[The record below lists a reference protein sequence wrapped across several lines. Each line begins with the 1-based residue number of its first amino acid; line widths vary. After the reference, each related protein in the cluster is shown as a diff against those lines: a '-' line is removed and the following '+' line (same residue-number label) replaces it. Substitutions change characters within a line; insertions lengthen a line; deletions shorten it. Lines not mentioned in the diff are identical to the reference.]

1 MKAPVIQKR
10 REKEKEARMR
20 RHEHAQPDEN
30 LVYYTFPIFDAY
42 PNLACLVSTR
52 LGGVS
57 TGSLRSLN
65 LSFRTGDT
73 EEAVVENRHRLHTV
87 LGVQAKGIAQAQLV
101 HGNHIEKVTEQ
112 APFDALYTF
121 PSTDGLVTN
130 LRDRPLFI
138 PVADCTAIAF
148 FDPNQ
153 QVIGLIHAGWK
164 GVINRIPQRM
174 VETMY
179 TAYGCQPED
188 IRVGIS
194 PGIGPCC
201 YQVREDL
208 VAIFT
213 EALPDDASR
222 FFLPQPD
229 DTIHLDMWTALR
241 WELQGVGIVPEHLEV
256 AEICTAC
263 HTNEFYSHRAE
274 HGRTGRFACLLVLS
288 SFY

>member
-1 MKAPVIQKR
+1 ML
-10 REKEKEARMR
+10 
-20 RHEHAQPDEN
+20 RHEHPQSDAN
-30 LVYYTFPIFDAY
+30 LVYYTFSLFDAY
-42 PNLACLVSTR
+42 SGLACLVSTR

-57 TGSLRSLN
+57 TDSLRSLN
-65 LSFRTGDT
+65 LSFRTGDR
-73 EEAVVENRHRLHTV
+73 EEAVVENRRRLNNV
-87 LGVQAKGIAQAQLV
+87 LGVQAERVAQAQLV
-101 HGNHIEKVTEQ
+101 HGNHIERVTEQ
-112 APFDALYTF
+112 APFDAFYKF
-121 PSTDGLVTN
+121 PSTDGLVTSV
-130 LRDRPLFI
+130 RDRPLFI

-153 QVIGLIHAGWK
+153 QVIGLVHAGWK

-174 VETMY
+174 VETMH

-208 VAIFT
+208 VSIFT
-213 EALPDDASR
+213 DAFAEDASR

-241 WELQGVGIVPEHLEV
+241 WELQGAGILPEHLEV

-263 HTNEFYSHRAE
+263 HTDEFYSHRAE
-274 HGRTGRFACLLVLS
+274 QGKTGRFASMIVLRP
-288 SFY
+288 

>member
-1 MKAPVIQKR
+1 MRTPVVQKR
-10 REKEKEARMR
+10 REREKEARMLH
-20 RHEHAQPDEN
+20 HEHAQPEEN

-42 PNLACLVSTR
+42 PDLSCLVSTC

-57 TGSLRSLN
+57 TGHLCSLN

-73 EEAVVENRHRLHTV
+73 EEAVVENRRRVKNV
-87 LGVQAKGIAQAQLV
+87 LGIQAKRVAQAQLV
-101 HGNHIEKVTEQ
+101 HGNHIERVTEQ
-112 APFDALYTF
+112 TQLDGLYTI

-130 LRDRPLFI
+130 VRDRPLFI

-153 QVIGLIHAGWK
+153 QVIGLVHAGWK

-174 VETMY
+174 VEVMHT
-179 TAYGCQPED
+179 TYGCQPED

-201 YQVREDL
+201 YQVREGL
-208 VAIFT
+208 VALFT
-213 EALPDDASR
+213 DAFAEDASR
-222 FFLPQPD
+222 FFLSQPD

-241 WELQGVGIVPEHLEV
+241 WQLQCVGIVPQHLEI

-263 HTNEFYSHRAE
+263 HIDEFYSHRAE
-274 HGRTGRFACLLVLS
+274 QGKTGRFASMITLRA
-288 SFY
+288 

>member
-1 MKAPVIQKR
+1 MVQKR
-10 REKEKEARMR
+10 CEKEKEARML

-30 LVYYTFPIFDAY
+30 LAYYTFPLFDAY
-42 PNLACLVSTR
+42 SGLTCLVSTR

-73 EEAVVENRHRLHTV
+73 EEAVIENRRRLNAV
-87 LGVQAKGIAQAQLV
+87 LGVRAERVAQAQLV

-112 APFDALYTF
+112 APFDAFYTF
-121 PSTDGLVTN
+121 PSTDGFVTN
-130 LRDRPLFI
+130 LRNRPLFI
-138 PVADCTAIAF
+138 PIADCTAIAF

-153 QVIGLIHAGWK
+153 EVIGLVHAGWK

-174 VETMY
+174 VEMMHTV
-179 TAYGCQPED
+179 YGCQPEN

-201 YQVREDL
+201 YQVQED
-208 VAIFT
+208 VVSIFT
-213 EALPDDASR
+213 DAFPEDASR
-222 FFLPQPD
+222 FFLLQSE

-263 HTNEFYSHRAE
+263 HTDEFYSHRAE
-274 HGRTGRFACLLVLS
+274 QSRTDRFACPLVLS

>member
-1 MKAPVIQKR
+1 ML
-10 REKEKEARMR
+10 
-20 RHEHAQPDEN
+20 RHEHAQPDEY
-30 LVYYTFPIFDAY
+30 LVYYTFNILNEY

-57 TGSLRSLN
+57 TGYLRSLN

-73 EEAVVENRHRLHTV
+73 EEAVIENRRRLHSV
-87 LGVQAKGIAQAQLV
+87 LNVQAERVAQAQLV
-101 HGNHIEKVTEQ
+101 HGNHIETVTEH
-112 APFDALYTF
+112 APFDAFYKF
-121 PSTDGLVTN
+121 PATDGLVTN

-148 FDPNQ
+148 FDPQQ
-153 QVIGLIHAGWK
+153 QVIGMVHAGWK
-164 GVINRIPQRM
+164 GAINRIPQRM
-174 VETMY
+174 VETMQ
-179 TAYGCQPED
+179 TTYGCRPAD

-213 EALPDDASR
+213 EAFPEDASR
-222 FFLPQPD
+222 FFLPQAD
-229 DTIHLDMWTALR
+229 DTIHLDMWAVLR
-241 WELQGVGIVPEHLEV
+241 WELQTIGILPEHLEV

-263 HTNEFYSHRAE
+263 HTDEFYSHRAE
-274 HGRTGRFACLLVLS
+274 HGKTGRFASMIVLRV
-288 SFY
+288 